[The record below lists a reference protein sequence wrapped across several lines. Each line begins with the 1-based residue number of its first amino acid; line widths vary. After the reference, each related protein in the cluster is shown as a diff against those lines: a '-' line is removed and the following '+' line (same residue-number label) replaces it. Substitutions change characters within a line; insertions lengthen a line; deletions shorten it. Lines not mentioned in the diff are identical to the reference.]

1 MAFHSHLG
9 IADHQ
14 LLYWRG
20 ECPPELAA
28 LFTESERQPAGTRTP
43 VGSNLTE
50 FVYGTTVARL
60 RERLHVQGFNAA
72 RAKTELAEVL
82 AGWKKDRPL
91 DALRF
96 SKVSDVHSIEAAIR
110 QLLAMTFD
118 EAWPK
123 DITQPNPYDLP
134 EALSRHMD
142 RRSLTRLLLEWAPD
156 PHARVFLDLSELT
169 GPGVDLDPA
178 HPVAG
183 QARAEQLASLAQDA
197 PLLVLTE
204 GPTDARLLAAGMEV
218 THPHLKGYVTFFD
231 FAVAGAEGGV
241 AQLAKTVSAFVAA
254 GVANR
259 FVALADNDTEAHAGL
274 ANLKKQ
280 PLPER
285 CRVLHYP
292 PLSVLEAYPTLGPY
306 GDEPVPADVNGR
318 AGSLEMYLGRDVLQ
332 SENHTLVPV
341 QWRSWNPKLRRYQ
354 GTLAEADKKAAQER
368 FLHKVQTHRSGQGNG
383 HEDWDGIR
391 AIIDTV
397 VAAFD

>member
-14 LLYWRG
+14 LLSWG
-20 ECPPELAA
+20 AECPPEVAA
-28 LFTESERQPAGTRTP
+28 LFTESERQPAHTRIP
-43 VGSNLTE
+43 MGASLTE
-50 FVYGTTVARL
+50 FVYATTVARL
-60 RERLHVQGFNAA
+60 RERLHVQGFSAD

-82 AGWKKDRPL
+82 AGWKKNRPL
-91 DALRF
+91 DAFHF
-96 SKVSDVHSIEAAIR
+96 SQGLGVRNVEAAMR
-110 QLLAMTFD
+110 QLLAMTFE
-118 EAWPK
+118 EAWPQ
-123 DITQPNPYDLP
+123 DSSQPNPYALP
-134 EALSRHMD
+134 DALSRYMD
-142 RRSLTRLLLEWAPD
+142 HRSLTRLLLEWTPD
-156 PHARVFLDLSELT
+156 QHAMVFLDLSELT

-178 HPVAG
+178 RPVAG
-183 QARAEQLASLAQDA
+183 EARAEQLTSLAHDA

-218 THPHLKGYVTFFD
+218 THPHLQGYITFFD
-231 FAVAGAEGGV
+231 FAAASAEGGV
-241 AQLAKTVSAFVAA
+241 AQLAKTVSAFIAA

-280 PLPER
+280 PLPKR

-292 PLSVLEAYPTLGPY
+292 PLPVLKTYPTLGPY

-318 AGSLEMYLGRDVLQ
+318 AGCLEMYLGRDVLQ
-332 SENHTLVPV
+332 SENRTLMPV

-354 GTLAEADKKAAQER
+354 GSLADVDKKAAQDR
-368 FLHKVQTHRSGQGNG
+368 FLRKVHTHHAGQGTG
-383 HEDWDGIR
+383 CEDWDGIR
-391 AIIDTV
+391 AIIDTI

>member
-1 MAFHSHLG
+1 MAFHAHLG

-14 LLYWRG
+14 FLYCRG

-28 LFTESERQPAGTRTP
+28 LFTESERQPMGTRTP
-43 VGSNLTE
+43 IGSNLTE
-50 FVYGTTVARL
+50 FVYGTTVAQL
-60 RERLHVQGFNAA
+60 RERLHVQGFSAA
-72 RAKTELAEVL
+72 RAKAELAEVL
-82 AGWKKDRPL
+82 ATWAKKRPL
-91 DALRF
+91 DAPLF
-96 SKVSDVHSIEAAIR
+96 SEVPSVQSVEASIR
-110 QLLAMTFD
+110 QLLAMTFE

-123 DITQPNPYDLP
+123 DSRQPNPYDLP
-134 EALSRHMD
+134 EALSRYMD
-142 RRSLTRLLLEWAPD
+142 RRSMTRLLLECAPD
-156 PHARVFLDLSELT
+156 PHAKVFLDLSELT
-169 GPGVDLDPA
+169 GSGVDLDPA
-178 HPVAG
+178 HPAAG
-183 QARAEQLASLAQDA
+183 EARAEQLARLAQDA

-218 THPHLKGYVTFFD
+218 THPHLKGFVTFFD

-292 PLSVLEAYPTLGPY
+292 PLRFLETYPTLGPY
-306 GDEPVPADVNGR
+306 GDEPVPADINGR
-318 AGSLEMYLGRDVLQ
+318 AGSLEMYLGRDVLR
-332 SENHTLVPV
+332 SDDHTLVPV

-354 GTLAEADKKAAQER
+354 GTLAEAEKKAAQDR
-368 FLHKVQTHRSGQGNG
+368 FLHKVQAHRSKQANG
-383 HEDWDGIR
+383 HDWDGIR
-391 AIIDTV
+391 AIIDTIV
-397 VAAFD
+397 SAFD